1 MTAIIEHL
9 VVAVIAVGMAFF
21 GYWLMGQCSGAQ
33 QKLIKFNGVGTIW
46 LSAVSAV
53 TWLLLYRVGRR
64 SRWTAMLVMG
74 LFSPVLG
81 AILFFPLTP
90 FSLEVIGEF
99 AMVVFPVGVFTGL
112 LISAATSLFHPGN
125 AR

>member
-1 MTAIIEHL
+1 MKAIIEHL

-21 GYWLMGQCSGAQ
+21 GYWLMGQCSGGPGI
-33 QKLIKFNGVGTIW
+33 KLNGVGNIW

-53 TWLLLYRVGRR
+53 TWLILYCAGRR
-64 SRWTAMLVMG
+64 SRWTTMLVMG
-74 LFSPVLG
+74 LLSPVLG

-90 FSLEVIGEF
+90 FVLVVIGKS

-112 LISAATSLFHPGN
+112 LISAVTSLFHTGD